1 MIFDNI
7 NNIELYKGLS
17 DDIYQG
23 LLFLKQA
30 DCDLA
35 PGVHQI
41 CPRVKAIV
49 SEYDTKPENEY
60 GFEAHKQY
68 IDIHYLLSGKEKA
81 CCLPIKMLT
90 ETSPYSEDG
99 DAAFYSADVSLQPSA
114 FILLPGF
121 FAIFYPQD
129 GHMPQL
135 CVDNPMKVKK
145 VVVKVKVG

>member
-17 DDIYQG
+17 NDIYQG

-30 DCDLA
+30 DSNMAL
-35 PGVHQI
+35 GVHQI
-41 CPRVKAIV
+41 SPRVKAIV
-49 SEYDTKPENEY
+49 SEYDTTPENEY
-60 GFEAHKQY
+60 VFEAHKQY

-81 CCLPIKMLT
+81 CCLPLDMLT
-90 ETSPYSEDG
+90 ETSPYSEDN
-99 DAAFYSADVSLQPSA
+99 DAAFYTADVSLQPSA
-114 FILLPGF
+114 FSLLPGY